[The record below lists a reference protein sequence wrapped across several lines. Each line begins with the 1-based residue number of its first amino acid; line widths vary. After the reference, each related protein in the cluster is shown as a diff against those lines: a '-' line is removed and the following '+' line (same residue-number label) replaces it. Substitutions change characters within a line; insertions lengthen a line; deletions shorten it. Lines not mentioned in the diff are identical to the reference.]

1 MRHSRDST
9 HGRTHKVCASAADL
23 SSLSACSVQVP
34 LIEAQPSEIDL
45 GNCFL
50 YFPYST
56 CVELT
61 NRSGLYA
68 RYSLQEQVGMGVYWW
83 LRSEAPRSPLTQFM
97 MCFSAFY

>member
-68 RYSLQEQVGMGVYWW
+68 RYSLQEQVGMGEGGGEGGVTGGCIMKI
-83 LRSEAPRSPLTQFM
+83 PTM
-97 MCFSAFY
+97 

>member
-1 MRHSRDST
+1 MRHSREC
-9 HGRTHKVCASAADL
+9 THKVCANVARL
-23 SSLSACSVQVP
+23 SSLSASSVQVP

-61 NRSGLYA
+61 NRSGQLYA
-68 RYSLQEQVGMGVYWW
+68 KYSLQEQVGMGRGGGY
-83 LRSEAPRSPLTQFM
+83 
-97 MCFSAFY
+97 